1 MTLEELGAMPEEERM
16 IWITSVAKV
25 QDLNAILKE
34 VGMKYSKLKKQ
45 EKIELVKELVA
56 QEIRISG
63 ILKIEGLKIEGMYL
77 DEFTF
82 EKKQS
87 VTLINF
93 YILINYPNNRNK
105 K

>member
-1 MTLEELGAMPEEERM
+1 MKLEELGRMSAKERLT
-16 IWITSVAKV
+16 WINTAKV

-34 VGMKYSKLKKQ
+34 VEIKGYSKMKKQ

-63 ILKIEGLKIEGMYL
+63 ILKTEGLKIEGMYL

-82 EKKQS
+82 NKKQQ
-87 VTLINF
+87 I
-93 YILINYPNNRNK
+93 K
-105 K
+105 

>member
-34 VGMKYSKLKKQ
+34 VEIKGYSKMKKQ

-56 QEIRISG
+56 QEIRIS
-63 ILKIEGLKIEGMYL
+63 KI
-77 DEFTF
+77 F
-82 EKKQS
+82 EEVGK
-87 VTLINF
+87 
-93 YILINYPNNRNK
+93 R
-105 K
+105 

>member
-16 IWITSVAKV
+16 IWITSIAKV
-25 QDLNAILKE
+25 QDLNTILKE
-34 VGMKYSKLKKQ
+34 AEIKGYSKMKKQ

-63 ILKIEGLKIEGMYL
+63 ILKTEGLKIEGMYL

-82 EKKQS
+82 NKKQQ
-87 VTLINF
+87 I
-93 YILINYPNNRNK
+93 K
-105 K
+105 

>member
-16 IWITSVAKV
+16 IWITSIAKV
-25 QDLNAILKE
+25 QDLNTILKE
-34 VGMKYSKLKKQ
+34 VEIKGYSKMKKQ

-63 ILKIEGLKIEGMYL
+63 ILKIEGIKIEGMYL

-82 EKKQS
+82 EKK
-87 VTLINF
+87 
-93 YILINYPNNRNK
+93 
-105 K
+105 

>member
-1 MTLEELGAMPEEERM
+1 MKLEELGCMSEEERM

-34 VGMKYSKLKKQ
+34 VEIKGYSKMKKQ

-63 ILKIEGLKIEGMYL
+63 ILKIEGLKMEGMYL

-82 EKKQS
+82 NKKQQ
-87 VTLINF
+87 I
-93 YILINYPNNRNK
+93 K
-105 K
+105 

>member
-1 MTLEELGAMPEEERM
+1 MTLEELGAMTEEKRM
-16 IWITSVAKV
+16 IWINTAKV
-25 QDLNAILKE
+25 QDLNAIIKE

-63 ILKIEGLKIEGMYL
+63 ILKTEGLKSEGMYL

-82 EKKQS
+82 NKKQ
-87 VTLINF
+87 
-93 YILINYPNNRNK
+93 
-105 K
+105 

>member
-16 IWITSVAKV
+16 IWITSIAKV
-25 QDLNAILKE
+25 QDLNTILKE
-34 VGMKYSKLKKQ
+34 AEIKGYSKMKKQ

-77 DEFTF
+77 DEYTF
-82 EKKQS
+82 EKK
-87 VTLINF
+87 
-93 YILINYPNNRNK
+93 
-105 K
+105 

>member
-16 IWITSVAKV
+16 IWITSIAKV
-25 QDLNAILKE
+25 QDLNAIIKE
-34 VGMKYSKLKKQ
+34 VEIKGYSKMKKQ

-63 ILKIEGLKIEGMYL
+63 ILKTEGLKSEGMYL

-82 EKKQS
+82 EKK
-87 VTLINF
+87 
-93 YILINYPNNRNK
+93 
-105 K
+105 

>member
-1 MTLEELGAMPEEERM
+1 MKLQELGRMPEEERM

-34 VGMKYSKLKKQ
+34 VEIKGYSKMKKQ
-45 EKIELVKELVA
+45 EKIELVKELVT

-63 ILKIEGLKIEGMYL
+63 ILKTEGLKIEGMYL

-82 EKKQS
+82 NKKQQ
-87 VTLINF
+87 I
-93 YILINYPNNRNK
+93 K
-105 K
+105 

>member
-16 IWITSVAKV
+16 IWITSIAKV
-25 QDLNAILKE
+25 QDLNTILKE
-34 VGMKYSKLKKQ
+34 AEIKGYSKMKKQ

-77 DEFTF
+77 DKYTF
-82 EKKQS
+82 EKK
-87 VTLINF
+87 
-93 YILINYPNNRNK
+93 
-105 K
+105 

>member
-1 MTLEELGAMPEEERM
+1 MKLEELGRMSAKERLT
-16 IWITSVAKV
+16 WINTAKV
-25 QDLNAILKE
+25 QDLNAIIKE

-63 ILKIEGLKIEGMYL
+63 ILKTEGLKIEGMYL

-82 EKKQS
+82 EKK
-87 VTLINF
+87 
-93 YILINYPNNRNK
+93 
-105 K
+105 